1 MYDGIILSVP
11 AAARGDLI
19 DASVRERPASQDPP
33 RRHDAATER
42 AVKADRLLRVMR
54 AGGVEL
60 ALSAERARQHEP
72 VGADEREEDT
82 PEGSTCPPCSG
93 SQGSHGCSARAR

>member
-1 MYDGIILSVP
+1 MYDGIILPVP
-11 AAARGDLI
+11 TAARADVV
-19 DASVRERPASQDPP
+19 DAPVGERPASQDPP
-33 RRHDAATER
+33 RRYHAATER
-42 AVKADRLLRVMR
+42 AVNADRLLRVMR

-82 PEGSTCPPCSG
+82 PQGSTCAPCGG
-93 SQGSHGCSARAR
+93 SQGPHGCSARAR